1 MPESL
6 LIWIVLAS
14 FAFGVVC
21 GLIIA
26 YVRGLMHRKMFTF
39 LPLNRHVRVL
49 RRRKGGPK
57 GGHKPAV
64 VQSLQPK
71 ADPQENPHP

>member
-14 FAFGVVC
+14 FAFGVLC
-21 GLIIA
+21 GLITA

-49 RRRKGGPK
+49 RRRKRAS
-57 GGHKPAV
+57 KPALM
-64 VQSLQPK
+64 QNLQPK
-71 ADPQENPHP
+71 AEQHENPHP